1 MFYVASK
8 LEQQTA
14 IILVIIST
22 SVGFRKIGW
31 KMHKKV
37 GFVSLSVLISGFE
50 VLKSS
55 QADTI

>member
-22 SVGFRKIGW
+22 SVGFR